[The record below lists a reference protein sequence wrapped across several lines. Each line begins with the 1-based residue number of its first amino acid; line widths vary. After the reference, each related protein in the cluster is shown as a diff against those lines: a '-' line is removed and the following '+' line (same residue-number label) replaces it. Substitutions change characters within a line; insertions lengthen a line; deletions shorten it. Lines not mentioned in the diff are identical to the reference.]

1 MIGKRRK
8 GPMRTFKVLAAL
20 LVYPER
26 EVIDCLD
33 EMEAILDREA
43 LLSSTEREGVRA
55 LIEHLRTSDLM
66 DAQAPYVSLFDQSR
80 SMSLHPFENIHRR
93 QPERGQAMAHV
104 IEPYLSRERPAER
117 RVRNR

>member
-43 LLSSTEREGVRA
+43 LLSSTERKGVRA

-66 DAQAPYVSLFDQSR
+66 DAQALYVSLFDQR
-80 SMSLHPFENIHRR
+80 SE
-93 QPERGQAMAHV
+93 
-104 IEPYLSRERPAER
+104 ER
-117 RVRNR
+117 RVGKECVGTCRSRWSPHH

>member
-43 LLSSTEREGVRA
+43 LLSSTERKGVRA
-55 LIEHLRTSDLM
+55 LIEHLRMSDLM
-66 DAQAPYVSLFDQSR
+66 DAQALYVSLFDESCSLSLPLVEPNHGGSR
-80 SMSLHPFENIHRR
+80 
-93 QPERGQAMAHV
+93 ERGQALDNL
-104 IEPYLSRERPAER
+104 PGLYRLDDR
-117 RVRNR
+117 RAW